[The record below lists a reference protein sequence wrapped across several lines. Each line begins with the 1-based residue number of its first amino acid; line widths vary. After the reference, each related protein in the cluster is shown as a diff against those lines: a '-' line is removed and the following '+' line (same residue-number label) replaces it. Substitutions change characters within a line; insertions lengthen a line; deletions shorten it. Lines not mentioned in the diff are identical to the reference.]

1 MTTRFYFHDALSG
14 VSGTLPSTEQNTALA
29 TPQYFS
35 DAETVNRSMN
45 TTIGTAQA
53 SKAIVFNEPSTA
65 RAYFT
70 RFVSEPL
77 STTSISANTWTLNF
91 AGLEQDISFEFPNN
105 GGSTITLT
113 VYVWRPSTGSKVGD
127 IINTAAGGSGFT
139 EVTTNERSVHGTF
152 SGSAVTCQAG
162 DVICI
167 EMYFNMT
174 DIGGTSA
181 NDQCIIYYDG
191 TTVNTVADQA
201 VSNHA
206 SFLETPQ
213 DNLFTSP
220 SIDATSDYKDILKQ
234 RPQQL
239 ITNSI

>member
-1 MTTRFYFHDALSG
+1 MATRLYLHDALSN
-14 VSGTLPSTEQNTALA
+14 VSGTLPSAEQNTTLA
-29 TPQYFS
+29 APTHS
-35 DAETVNRSMN
+35 ADAETVNRSMN
-45 TTIGTAQA
+45 TTIGTGQVA
-53 SKAIVFNEPSTA
+53 KAVTFNEPSTA

-77 STTSISANTWTLNF
+77 GTTSISANTWTLNF
-91 AGLEQDISFEFPNN
+91 AALEQDVSFNFPNN

-139 EVTTNERSVHGTF
+139 EVTTSERSVHGTF
-152 SGSAVTCQAG
+152 SGSAVICQAG
-162 DVICI
+162 DIICI
-167 EMYFNMT
+167 EMYFDMT

-191 TTVNTVADQA
+191 TTVNTSANVA